1 MRGLSCFIISIL
13 LLCSVTVSSALNFRK
28 ISVQQGLSQI
38 SATAIVQD
46 ELNRIWIGT
55 RDGLNV
61 YDGERI
67 LTYRPEKG
75 NKRSLLGAHIMTMVS
90 HKHHI
95 WVSTH
100 EGVSCLGLY
109 TNSFEQFPIR
119 GVNGVFLLKD
129 TIYAST
135 PNGLMRFDDSLAQF
149 VPDSDFFKPAITV
162 TALGYSQSNQTVW
175 VGTHEGLYAVAN
187 QGEARKVLAVNV
199 STLLVDSKQQV
210 WVGTYNQ
217 GLYHLD
223 GAGSVLNV
231 FSAMDNAHSLADNFV
246 RALSQ
251 DDKGNVWAGTFR
263 GLSIINQETKQID
276 NVLSRNDEHSLS
288 HNSIYCIYKDRE
300 GTIWIGS
307 YFGGVNYCNPSFEIF
322 KHYRTKNDER
332 MGTSYPVIGTMIED
346 EQRNIWIATEG
357 GGIDYYDRKKGL
369 FSYHYL
375 TNKEKKQK
383 PVNVKALFKPDAN
396 TLFVG
401 TYLNGF
407 GIFDIPSG
415 AFRYYLPNPADPY
428 AITSNVVNC
437 IIPYKNQY
445 LLGTHSG
452 LVLYDRTSNRFQPF
466 APTPDMERLHNQVIY
481 SLFEDSN
488 GTLWVGTEN
497 EGLFAY
503 LSSGEL
509 RVYRSS
515 DQSDTSIGANAINVI
530 FEDHLF
536 RLWIGTNGGGLNRYN
551 PEQDNFVSYTS
562 RKNGLSGDFVYGIQ
576 ESRFGNLWV
585 STSKGL
591 SRFDVENDK
600 FYNYDNR
607 SGLPISET
615 NHGSLLLTADGQ
627 LFIGGVDGLV
637 SVDETRL
644 IFKPRKVGL
653 YFTGLV
659 VNNRRIT
666 ANDGSEILG
675 EDISFVDKIVLKP
688 FQNNL
693 SLQFASSSYFP
704 VQKMSYQYNLSGD
717 DSEWIDLQDESSVSF
732 ANLNSGTYQLRIR
745 AIDRVAE
752 QPLAISKME
761 IVILPPFYKS
771 WMAML
776 IYLVLVLGLIYLG
789 NTIYL
794 SKMRLMDKI
803 EAEKKEK
810 VNLEELNNMK
820 LGFFTNISHEFR
832 TPLTMISGTADLLLM
847 DEKLPAKVGEKLKTI
862 QNHSARLT
870 RLITELL
877 DFRKIQ
883 QNKLK
888 LKVVENELGAY
899 LEEIYKAFADYAQR
913 YHIKFEIQRPENP
926 VMISFD
932 PVQME
937 KVFFNILSNAFKVV
951 KEKHGIIKITVSE
964 FPDRVDVVVTDNG
977 PGMSPQE
984 ALRVFDLFYQ
994 VENGEGSQKNKG
1006 TGIGLTLVKS
1016 IVEAHHGKVQL
1027 IGKENKGVSVIVSLQ
1042 KGNDHFDAEA
1052 LVPEKGFE
1060 SYKASMAV
1068 LDERLD
1074 NANTI
1079 SVARDEMPSHTLLVV
1094 DDDHD
1099 IRKLLVDIFHPT
1111 YKILEASNGEEALV
1125 VALEKQPDVI
1135 LSDVMMPVMAGTELC
1150 EKIKR
1155 NLNTSHIPV
1164 VLITAKSEYENVVEG
1179 LETGAD
1185 EYISKPFDI
1194 QLLQLKVKNLI
1205 QNRINIHKRY
1215 SKEPGMTIVDITRNP
1230 VDQKLLEKAQE
1241 IILKHID
1248 NPAFDVNL
1256 FAQQMGL
1263 GRTRLFSKIKSL
1275 TGQTPNDYIMSV
1287 RLKKGAEL
1295 LQGNEGLNVSEV
1307 AYTVGFSN
1315 PRYFSQCF
1323 RDYFGVSPSKF
1334 CKTPGD
1340 GLPENDE

>member
-1 MRGLSCFIISIL
+1 MRGLLCFLFSCFIVFFTSL
-13 LLCSVTVSSALNFRK
+13 TSAHTFRK
-28 ISVQQGLSQI
+28 ISVHQGLSQI

-67 LTYRPEKG
+67 KTYRPEKG
-75 NKRSLLGAHIMTMVS
+75 NRNALLGAHIMSMVS
-90 HKHHI
+90 HAHHI

-100 EGVSCLGLY
+100 EGVSCLNLY
-109 TNSFEQFPIR
+109 TNSFEQYPMR
-119 GVNGVFLLKD
+119 GVNGVFLLKEQV
-129 TIYAST
+129 YAST
-135 PNGLMRFDDSLAQF
+135 PNGLMRFDDSLSRF
-149 VPDSDFFKPAITV
+149 VQASELFKPAKAV
-162 TALGYSQSNQTVW
+162 TSLGYSPKDQTVW
-175 VGTHEGLYAVAN
+175 VGTHDGLYGVSSH
-187 QGEARKVLAVNV
+187 GETRKVLEVNV
-199 STLLVDSKQQV
+199 SSLLVDSKQQV

-223 GAGSVLNV
+223 GKGV
-231 FSAMDNAHSLADNFV
+231 FLDSFMSQENSFSLADNFV
-246 RALSQ
+246 RALCE

-263 GLSIINQETKQID
+263 GISIIDRETKRIE
-276 NVLSRNDEHSLS
+276 NVQSRNDDQSLS
-288 HNSIYCIYKDRE
+288 HNSIYCIFKDQE
-300 GTIWIGS
+300 GTLWIGS
-307 YFGGVNYCNPSFEIF
+307 YFGGVNYCNPRFEVF
-322 KHYRTKNDER
+322 THYKTKNDER
-332 MGTSYPVIGTMIED
+332 TGTSYPVIGTMFED

-369 FSYHYL
+369 FRYHYL
-375 TNKEKKQK
+375 TTKEKRQK
-383 PVNVKALFKPDAN
+383 PVNVKALYKPDAN

-415 AFRYYLPNPADPY
+415 AFRYYLPNPADPH

-437 IIPYKNQY
+437 IIPYRNRY

-452 LVLYDRTSNRFQPF
+452 LVLYDHTTHHFAPF
-466 APTPDMERLHNQVIY
+466 APTKEMEELQGQVIY
-481 SLFEDSN
+481 SLYEDSN

-497 EGLFAY
+497 EGLYAY
-503 LSSGEL
+503 RSNGEL
-509 RVYRSS
+509 RVYRC
-515 DQSDTSIGANAINVI
+515 DHTEGTIGANAINVV

-551 PEQDNFVSYTS
+551 PDEDNFVSYTS
-562 RKNGLSGDFVYGIQ
+562 RKNGLGGDFVYGIQ

-644 IFKPRKVGL
+644 IVKPRKVNL

-666 ANDGSEILG
+666 ANDGTGILAEEIP
-675 EDISFVDKIVLKP
+675 FVEKIVLKP
-688 FQNNL
+688 SQNNL
-693 SLQFASSSYFP
+693 SLQFASSAYFL
-704 VQKMSYQYNLSGD
+704 VQKMSYQYNLGGN
-717 DSEWIDLQDESSVSF
+717 DSEWIDLQDESGVSF
-732 ANLNSGTYQLRIR
+732 ANLSSGTYRLRVR

-752 QPLAISKME
+752 QPLAMSEME
-761 IVILPPFYKS
+761 VEILPPFYKS
-771 WMAML
+771 WTAML
-776 IYLVLVLGLIYLG
+776 IYLLLVLGIIYLG

-794 SKMRLMDKI
+794 SKIRLMDKI
-803 EAEKKEK
+803 EAEKREKEK
-810 VNLEELNNMK
+810 LEELNNLK

-847 DEKLPAKVGEKLKTI
+847 EEKLPAKVGEKLKTI
-862 QNHSARLT
+862 QNHSARLS

-883 QNKLK
+883 QGNLK

-899 LEEIYKAFADYAQR
+899 LTGIFNAFADYAQR
-913 YHIKFEIQRPENP
+913 YHIKFDVQRPGDP
-926 VMISFD
+926 LLLWFD
-932 PVQME
+932 PLQME

-951 KEKHGIIKITVSE
+951 KEKHGIIKMTVNE

-977 PGMSPQE
+977 PGMSQQE
-984 ALRVFDLFYQ
+984 TLRVFDLFYQ
-994 VENGEGSQKNKG
+994 VESGDASLKSKG

-1016 IVEAHHGKVQL
+1016 IVDAHQGNVQL
-1027 IGKENKGVSVIVSLQ
+1027 VSKEGKGVSVVVSILR
-1042 KGNDHFDAEA
+1042 GAEHFDPSV
-1052 LVPEKGFE
+1052 LVREPGADY
-1060 SYKASMAV
+1060 YKTSLAV
-1068 LDERLD
+1068 LDERLG
-1074 NANTI
+1074 NGKATCT
-1079 SVARDEMPSHTLLVV
+1079 SHGEMPLHTLLVV
-1094 DDDHD
+1094 DDDPD
-1099 IRKLLVDIFHPT
+1099 IRKLLLDVFQPT
-1111 YKILEASNGEEALV
+1111 YKVLEASNGEDALV

-1135 LSDVMMPVMAGTELC
+1135 LSDVMMPLMSGTELC
-1150 EKIKR
+1150 SKIKR

-1164 VLITAKSEYENVVEG
+1164 VLVTAKSEYEHVVEG

-1215 SKEPGMTIVDITRNP
+1215 SKEPGMAIVEITRNP
-1230 VDQKLLEKAQE
+1230 VDQKLLEMARD
-1241 IILKHID
+1241 IILKNID

-1340 GLPENDE
+1340 GLPEKDE